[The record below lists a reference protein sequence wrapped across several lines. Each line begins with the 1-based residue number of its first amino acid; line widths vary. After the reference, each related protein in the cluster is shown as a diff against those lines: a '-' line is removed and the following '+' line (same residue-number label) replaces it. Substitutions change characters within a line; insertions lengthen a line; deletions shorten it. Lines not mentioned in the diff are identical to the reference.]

1 MTKGVA
7 IKLMF
12 TITRFYYIKVVSH
25 IFYHYWDKENSLFYW
40 GLCYI
45 EVSIRYIK
53 VLLYSGRN
61 DVIIGKG
68 SPVEWFT
75 LPDIA
80 IIWSS

>member
-1 MTKGVA
+1 MPKGVA

-25 IFYHYWDKENSLFYW
+25 IFYHYWGKENSLFYW

-61 DVIIGKG
+61 DVIIWKG